1 MNALQTRLRS
11 VIARARDVGSDGSFR
26 NKVLR
31 NAGWMTISQ
40 IAEIVIRL
48 GSSLI
53 LTRLLDP
60 SAYGM
65 IGTVM
70 VFMTFMVMLS
80 DLGINT
86 IVMADE
92 RGDDKEFLGTL
103 WTMQVLR
110 GFVLAAL
117 IGLLSLLWMQAQHSG
132 WIAPSSTYAN
142 PLLPQIS
149 LLLGVWLLVGGFTS
163 LNEPRLI
170 RNLDQGAVARL
181 EIANKLVTTVMTLVL
196 AYLFR
201 SVWAIALAILIGG
214 MVRTVATHFYFA
226 GPPMI
231 FRLDWREMVRVLML
245 SRWVAVNSLLTV
257 LSTQADKALIGYRFG
272 LDTLGIYSIAL
283 SLVGAATVIVGQFSS
298 NLGVPVIR
306 ALLERPENERK
317 QAYYR
322 VRLIADAYCVAVGIG
337 MVLLGPLF
345 FKIAYDPRYELG
357 GMFIAFLGIK
367 VLLTPLTMSG
377 NFLYAHLRYKMSAFI
392 GTLRVVVYLIGLG
405 LAVHFES
412 LELVALCV
420 ALEQLPAIILYY
432 LVPGTNIPFDL
443 KRDGGLLALS
453 AASGAYLFLIH

>member
-1 MNALQTRLRS
+1 MSALQARLRGA
-11 VIARARDVGSDGSFR
+11 VAQLRDVASDGSFR

-40 IAEIVIRL
+40 IAEIIIRL

-60 SAYGM
+60 SAYGL
-65 IGTVM
+65 IATVM

-92 RGDDKEFLGTL
+92 RGDDQEFLGTL

-117 IGLLSLLWMQAQHSG
+117 IAVLSLLWMHAQNES

-142 PLLPQIS
+142 PLLPQIA

-170 RNLDQGAVARL
+170 RNLHQGAIARL
-181 EIANKLVTTVMTLVL
+181 DIACKLLTTAITLGL
-196 AYLFR
+196 AFIFR
-201 SVWAIALAILIGG
+201 SVWAIALAMVIGG
-214 MVRTVATHFYFA
+214 MVRTLATHYYFA

-231 FRLDWREMVRVLML
+231 FRLDWREMGRVLML
-245 SRWVAVNSLLTV
+245 SRWVALNSLLTV
-257 LSTQADKALIGYRFG
+257 LVTQSDKALLGYRFG
-272 LDTLGIYSIAL
+272 LDTLGVYAIAL
-283 SLVGAATVIVGQFSS
+283 GLVGAATVIVGQFSS

-306 ALLERPENERK
+306 ALLERPADER
-317 QAYYR
+317 QRAYYR
-322 VRLIADAYCVAVGIG
+322 VRLIPDAYCVAVGIG

-345 FKIAYDPRYELG
+345 FKIAYDPRYEIG
-357 GMFIAFLGIK
+357 GMFLAFLGIK
-367 VLLTPLTMSG
+367 VMLIPLTMSG

-392 GTLRVVVYLIGLG
+392 GVFRGAIYLLALG
-405 LAVHFES
+405 LAIHLES
-412 LELVALCV
+412 LQLFALFVALD
-420 ALEQLPAIILYY
+420 QLPAIILYY
-432 LVPGTNIPFDL
+432 VVPRTNIPFDV
-443 KRDGGLLALS
+443 KRDGGLLALA
-453 AASGAYLFLIH
+453 AASAAYLFLMY